1 MIYLG
6 SKEDLDGENGQLLT
20 LLSQIDRFSFDQQRL
35 GFYWNDDKEC
45 WKKYGLD
52 EDKKYLLMLNGLNSI
67 ESHVELS
74 DDGNHSPND
83 LMFAINSQVCKGTP
97 RWSQR
102 SYNVIFEHMMPAL
115 VLMLPEGA
123 LIDPNTDS
131 RDWRIALFAKVT
143 EWIQEYEN
151 VQFVPVIAHSDRN
164 DDDAAQYVWSLAD
177 LMDIDD
183 GDLPHIYLLDPHTQ
197 KSIPYP
203 TKMDKL
209 EDFSPEVV
217 FAWAEYEKAI
227 MD

>member
-1 MIYLG
+1 MDY
-6 SKEDLDGENGQLLT
+6 S
-20 LLSQIDRFSFDQQRL
+20 
-35 GFYWNDDKEC
+35 
-45 WKKYGLD
+45 GL
-52 EDKKYLLMLNGLNSI
+52 E
-67 ESHVELS
+67 
-74 DDGNHSPND
+74 
-83 LMFAINSQVCKGTP
+83 
-97 RWSQR
+97 
-102 SYNVIFEHMMPAL
+102 
-115 VLMLPEGA
+115 
-123 LIDPNTDS
+123 LIDVVRTISLVKTLMRKRAVDKLIRSDRASPKAQEDPLTTI
-131 RDWRIALFAKVT
+131 RDIIAGKGLESQPGMEELIALFAKVT